1 MNVRIVKSAILTPAD
16 FLKSQWRMLHVF
28 IFSEVIM
35 IGSMKSFVGV
45 TIFLALFFFNI
56 STLLAVAFPF
66 REFEEGGQVP
76 DATIK
81 GVKDPGKTVTFAGLK
96 GKPYLVVFW
105 GADLPEKIEHSAKA
119 LAEVES
125 LSSFLRERNVQMF
138 SVNAQGDE
146 AAGIEEVV
154 NQSGSTLEVFTD
166 PEQKAYATLGIFVL
180 PTVLL
185 VDKDGKAAAG
195 LGYSRDLVDRLKGS
209 VEIMLGEKSAEQ
221 VAAELHPEMKEASD
235 QQKGS
240 RRHYDFG
247 LVMIKRGQ
255 LDTAIREFSKAVEID
270 PAMVDAHLQL
280 GCLYLGNKQL
290 AEAEKAINQALAAD
304 PDSVRGKVCRGEL
317 KRLQGKQAEAARELQ
332 AVLTADPEN
341 YEAFYTLG
349 KVHEDQKQDKEAMT
363 AYKNAY
369 KNILLHSVA
378 GEE

>member
-1 MNVRIVKSAILTPAD
+1 
-16 FLKSQWRMLHVF
+16 
-28 IFSEVIM
+28 M
-35 IGSMKSFVGV
+35 IGGMKSFVGV

-76 DATIK
+76 DVTLKSA
-81 GVKDPGKTVTFAGLK
+81 KDPGKTATFAGLK
-96 GKPYLVVFW
+96 GKPFLVVFW
-105 GADLPEKIEHSAKA
+105 GADLPEKIEHSAKT

-125 LSSFLRERNVQMF
+125 LSSFLRQRNVQMF

-146 AAGIEEVV
+146 AANIAEVIK
-154 NQSGSTLEVFTD
+154 QSGSKMEVFTD

-195 LGYSRDLVDRLKGS
+195 LGYSRDIVDRLKGS
-209 VEIMLGEKSAEQ
+209 VEIMLGEKTAEQ
-221 VAAELHPEMKEASD
+221 VEAELHPEMKEASA
-235 QQKGS
+235 QQKGG

-255 LDTAIREFSKAVEID
+255 IDTAIREFSKAVEID
-270 PAMVDAHLQL
+270 SAMVDAHLQL
-280 GCLYLGNKQL
+280 GCLYLGKNQL
-290 AEAEKAINQALAAD
+290 AEAEKAISQALTAD
-304 PDSVRGKVCRGEL
+304 PGSVRGKVCRGEL
-317 KRLQGKQAEAARELQ
+317 KRLKGQLPEAAQELQ
-332 AVLTADPEN
+332 AVLTADPKN
-341 YEAFYTLG
+341 YEAFYTLA

-369 KNILLHSVA
+369 TSILLHSVA
-378 GEE
+378 GEK

>member
-1 MNVRIVKSAILTPAD
+1 M
-16 FLKSQWRMLHVF
+16 M
-28 IFSEVIM
+28 
-35 IGSMKSFVGV
+35 GSMKSFVGA

-66 REFEEGGQVP
+66 RQFDEGGQVP
-76 DATIK
+76 DVTIK
-81 GVKDPGKTVTFAGLK
+81 GAKDPGKAVSFAGLK

-125 LSSFLRERNVQMF
+125 LASFLRERNVQMF

-146 AAGIEEVV
+146 AASIAEVV
-154 NQSGSTLEVFTD
+154 KQSGSTLEVFTD

-209 VEIMLGEKSAEQ
+209 VEVMLGEKTAEQ
-221 VAAELHPEMKEASD
+221 AEAELHPEMKEASD

-270 PAMVDAHLQL
+270 PAMVEAHLQL
-280 GCLYLGNKQL
+280 GCLYLGKNQL
-290 AEAEKAINQALAAD
+290 AEAEKAINQALTAD
-304 PDSVRGKVCRGEL
+304 PASVRGKVCRGEL
-317 KRLQGKQAEAARELQ
+317 KRLKGQLPEAAKELQ
-332 AVLTADPEN
+332 GVLTTDPKN
-341 YEAFYTLG
+341 HEAFYTLA

-369 KNILLHSVA
+369 TNILFHSVA
-378 GEE
+378 EEK